1 MKSVCIVV
9 YRLAVGGA
17 EQVVVEEIR
26 EFLRRGFTVRL
37 ITLCPERT
45 HSLMSLVS
53 ASCKKDMIEF
63 HSLFD
68 WRALRVLA
76 HLFRE
81 TQPDIIITQMWFAN
95 TVGRIAA
102 RWVGIHNHLL
112 TFEQNVYD
120 QLKLKSWKQFLVDRC
135 FQGWCRNIAAASH
148 AIKESLLRCGIDG
161 RRVVVIHDAIDIARM
176 TDANPSPIR
185 GELGIEGKFVYLFV
199 GRLVHQ
205 KGVDILLNAFAQQQ
219 SGVLLIVG
227 GGEERAQLESEVE
240 ALGIHSRVFF
250 LGVRHD
256 IPSLMKAAD
265 CFVLASRLE
274 GLGIV
279 LIEAMACGIPVVAT
293 NVDGIPEA
301 VEHGENGILVPS
313 EDPAAFAV
321 ALRQIRENSDMRKS
335 MGERGVER
343 AARLFSIENHVT
355 GILACFDKTRY

>member
-45 HSLMSLVS
+45 HSLMPRVPE
-53 ASCKKDMIEF
+53 SCKKDVIEF

-68 WRALRVLA
+68 WRALVTLA
-76 HLFRE
+76 RLFRE
-81 TQPDIIITQMWFAN
+81 TKPDIIITQMWFAN

-102 RWVGIHNHLL
+102 RWAGAHTRVLA
-112 TFEQNVYD
+112 FEQNVYD
-120 QLKLKSWKQFLVDRC
+120 KLELKSRKQFLVDRYL
-135 FQGWCRNIAAASH
+135 QGWCRRVAAASE
-148 AIKESLLRCGIDG
+148 AIKESLVRCGIEG

-176 TDANPSPIR
+176 TNATPSPIR
-185 GELGIEGKFVYLFV
+185 AELGIIGAFVYLFV

-205 KGVDILLNAFAQQQ
+205 KGVDVLLNAFAQQE
-219 SGVLLIVG
+219 SGVLLIAG
-227 GGEERAQLESEVE
+227 DGEERVQLERQVD
-240 ALGIHSRVFF
+240 ALGIAPRVFF

-279 LIEAMACGIPVVAT
+279 LIEAMACGIPVIAT
-293 NVDGIPEA
+293 SVDGIPEA
-301 VEHGENGILVPS
+301 VEHGKSGILVPS
-313 EDPAAFAV
+313 EDPVALAV
-321 ALRQIRENSDMRKS
+321 ALRQISGDSNMRKS
-335 MGERGVER
+335 MGEKGVER
-343 AARLFSIENHVT
+343 AARLFSIETHVT
-355 GILACFDKTRY
+355 GILACFEKAR